1 MSRPCPGRMILRL
14 GPNIFQPYQGGLSNS
29 SFAETT
35 EDSVLAMFCFY
46 ENGMKADTPA
56 VR

>member
-1 MSRPCPGRMILRL
+1 MILRL